1 MKLNLEHSLYIDEL
15 SSIKE
20 EVVKANE
27 KLLGREGEGNDFLGW
42 IDLPVDYDKEEFER
56 ILKAGEKI
64 RSNSDVILA
73 IGIGGSYLGAKAVYE
88 ALRNPYKRT
97 KPELIF
103 VGNNLSST
111 EIYDIKEYLK
121 DKDFSINV
129 ISKSGTTTEPA
140 IAFRIFKELLEE
152 KYSPEE
158 AKERIFATTDRQR
171 GALKTLATNMDYET
185 FVVPDDVGGRFSVL
199 SAVGLLPLAAVGIDI
214 QKLMEGAQA
223 SREEILA
230 KDFEQN
236 GALLYAGMRNLLH
249 REGKDIEILGAYEEK
264 LRYFAEWWKQLCGES
279 EGKDGKGIFPAS
291 VIFTTDL
298 HSIGQM
304 IQDGKRNIFETIIT
318 VDSVD
323 YDLDI
328 KEDDEDLD
336 GLNYLVG
343 KTVDEVNKIAS
354 IATTKAHVTGNV
366 PNMILHLERIDE
378 YNLGKMIY
386 FFEYAIGVSGYLLGV
401 NPFNQPGVEE
411 YKKNMFIML
420 EKPGY

>member
-111 EIYDIKEYLK
+111 EVYDIKEYLK